1 MHPEEI
7 LVEPLITEKAVGERA
22 LSRYVF
28 KVNPLATKIDIAQ
41 AVERFFK
48 VKVKSV
54 NTNIVR
60 PKRRIL
66 GRSIGRTS
74 EWKKAYVTLQQ
85 GQRIEELE
93 A

>member
-7 LVEPLITEKAVGERA
+7 IVEPLITEKAIGERV

-28 KVNPLATKIDIAQ
+28 KVNPLATKIDVAQ
-41 AVERFFK
+41 AVERLFK
-48 VKVKSV
+48 VKVKAV

-66 GRSIGRTS
+66 GRSIGKTAQ
-74 EWKKAYVTLQQ
+74 WKKAYVTLQQ
-85 GQRIEELE
+85 GERIEELE

>member
-7 LVEPLITEKAVGERA
+7 IVEPLITEKAIGERA

-28 KVNPLATKIDIAQ
+28 KVNPLATKIEVAQ
-41 AVERFFK
+41 AVQRLFK

-60 PKRRIL
+60 SKRRIL

-74 EWKKAYVTLQQ
+74 EWKKAYVTLQH
-85 GQRIEELE
+85 GERIEELE